1 MGIIVNS
8 GEEKSELQKK
18 ITADLREKQH
28 ANGSDEGERPDF
40 SRNVKKPEYSVEDS
54 AYMRDFKK
62 GKLPT
67 ALVFLIFLT
76 VSVAVISVLIFA
88 VAGVK

>member
-28 ANGSDEGERPDF
+28 ANSSGEGEKLDF

-54 AYMRDFKK
+54 AYMKDFKK